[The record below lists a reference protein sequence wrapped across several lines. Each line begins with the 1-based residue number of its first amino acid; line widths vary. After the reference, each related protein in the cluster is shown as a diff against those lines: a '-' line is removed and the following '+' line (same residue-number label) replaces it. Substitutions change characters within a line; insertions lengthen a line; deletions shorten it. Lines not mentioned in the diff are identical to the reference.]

1 MHAVAAEAS
10 ASHCR
15 NCGVAFSDPTPAYC
29 PSCGQETAPHP
40 PTVWE
45 FGHEFITH
53 YVALE
58 GKLWNTLGLLFFKP
72 GELTRRYLIGQ
83 KRRHVNPLRLYL
95 TASILFFIVVKLF
108 GAGSLVRTDFKSE
121 EERLLAANE
130 VVTAVKEE
138 AKTATTARAP
148 QSVTSKALPN
158 LTIKLPTSDK
168 ESAKH
173 ATPTDRKRIT
183 LNSPAMDAI
192 QCEDSNACQKIRAHF
207 EARYKDKTLREFGGI
222 ARDRALSLAPY
233 AMFLF
238 LPVFAALTYLLYRKR
253 GMYYGE
259 HVVYALHVHA
269 FAYFYLMAFAF
280 AADWLGN
287 LLALWGMIY
296 FWLAMRRVFAGRW
309 WATSLRYMVIGT
321 LYPLMLLVFVSVT
334 MLVAI
339 FI

>member
-1 MHAVAAEAS
+1 MSEVATEAS
-10 ASHCR
+10 ASQCR
-15 NCGVAFSDPTPAYC
+15 NCGFPFGDPRPAYC
-29 PSCGQETAPHP
+29 PGCGQETAQHP

-95 TASILFFIVVKLF
+95 TASVLFFIVVKLF
-108 GAGSLVRTDFKSE
+108 GAGSLVRGDFRSE
-121 EERLLAANE
+121 DERLQAANE
-130 VVTAVKEE
+130 VITAVREDAE
-138 AKTATTARAP
+138 TATTDRAP
-148 QSVTSKALPN
+148 RSVTSKAVPN
-158 LTIKLPTSDK
+158 LTIQLPTSDK
-168 ESAKH
+168 ASAKH
-173 ATPTDRKRIT
+173 ASPSDRKQIT

-192 QCEDSNACQKIRAHF
+192 LCDDSNACKKIRAHF
-207 EARYKDKTLREFGGI
+207 EDRYKDKTLREFGGI

-238 LPVFAALTYLLYRKR
+238 LPVFAALTYLLYRNR

-259 HVVYALHVHA
+259 HIVYAFHVHA

-280 AADWLGN
+280 AADWLAN
-287 LLALWGMIY
+287 LLGLLGMIY

-309 WATSLRYMVIGT
+309 WATSLRYMAIGT
-321 LYPLMLLVFVSVT
+321 LYPLMLVVFVALT

-339 FI
+339 LV